1 MSRYLQALLIILVAT
16 CTLAGCASTPQ
27 ASAERDA
34 EAKLFI
40 PQPDAATIY
49 IYRLRASRD
58 IESKDNTTLWMSGR
72 LIGSTLPLTFFW
84 IHATPGP
91 QLFNGV
97 GPDNGRLRLE
107 VGPGEIYFV
116 RLQVTA
122 GQSRM
127 ELVDPI
133 QGRQELTACCVL
145 LEYWRP
151 GQRPLLR

>member
-1 MSRYLQALLIILVAT
+1 MSRPLRALLATLVAV

-40 PQPDAATIY
+40 PQPDEATIY

-58 IESKDNTTLWMSGR
+58 IDRDNTTLWMSGR
-72 LIGSTLPLTFFW
+72 LIGSTLPQTFFW
-84 IHATPGP
+84 IQTPPGP

-107 VGPGEIYFV
+107 VSPGQIYFV

-127 ELVDPI
+127 ELVDPA

>member
-1 MSRYLQALLIILVAT
+1 
-16 CTLAGCASTPQ
+16 
-27 ASAERDA
+27 
-34 EAKLFI
+34 
-40 PQPDAATIY
+40 
-49 IYRLRASRD
+49 
-58 IESKDNTTLWMSGR
+58 MSGR